1 MFIAAPKRFALSI
14 QRFSPK
20 AFLEVT
26 CRHFLEM
33 VIRCAIGGAPSA
45 QRALADFKSAT
56 WISDRVVVTAVAS
69 LGADEAGAWAVLA

>member
-1 MFIAAPKRFALSI
+1 MLIAAPKRFALSI
-14 QRFSPK
+14 QRFSLE

-26 CRHFLEM
+26 CRRLLEM

-56 WISDRVVVTAVAS
+56 WISDRVVVTTAAS